1 MILIIE
7 LNEMFEIKTLKYKFI
22 AKWRKESETFYI

>member
-7 LNEMFEIKTLKYKFI
+7 LNEMFEIKMFKYKFI
-22 AKWRKESETFYI
+22 VKWRKKSEIFYI